1 MRMLTSL
8 QDWLYDEG
16 EDASKAVYIAKMDEI
31 RSTAG
36 PIVQRYFDKLEEE
49 REAERAK
56 IDAENEYRR
65 KMNEQAASR
74 KKKEEKKNA
83 KNAGTETPADV
94 ESPAAKDEE
103 MTEAPQEGLD
113 LD

>member
-1 MRMLTSL
+1 
-8 QDWLYDEG
+8 
-16 EDASKAVYIAKMDEI
+16 MDEI
-31 RSTAG
+31 RSVAG

-49 REAERAK
+49 READRAK

-74 KKKEEKKNA
+74 KKKEEKKA
-83 KNAGTETPADV
+83 GKNGGTETPTTDNV
-94 ESPAAKDEE
+94 ESPAPRDEE
-103 MTEAPQEGLD
+103 MSEAPQETEGLD